1 MADNKTYALTNST
14 RLKSRLTITVTDFD
28 VLLKFLAY
36 AVTDFLESQ
45 ASGRRFMRTT
55 YTNEIYDGSIVGQED
70 SSRMKYLILKNA
82 PLVTLTSIEYLS
94 GSRTS
99 PVWTAFTA
107 DDYVRYDSMGMIYFP
122 SGMPAGV
129 QNIRVNYIAGY
140 LLDLTGSL
148 YDDAVNTMPF
158 ELIDLAEK
166 LCVKAFKKRESEG
179 RSQETF
185 RESSIS
191 WGEFMSASD
200 WAVIK
205 NYKRVFIL

>member
-1 MADNKTYALTNST
+1 MATKAYALTNAT
-14 RLKSRLTITVTDFD
+14 RIKDRLKITSSDFD
-28 VLLKFLAY
+28 TLLAFLAF

-45 ASGRRFMRTT
+45 ASGRRFQRAT
-55 YTNEIYDGSIVGQED
+55 YTAELYDGSIIGQENNQR
-70 SSRMKYLILKNA
+70 SKYLILKNG
-82 PLVTLTSIEYLS
+82 PLTTLTSIEYLS

-99 PVWTAFTA
+99 PTWTAFTA

-129 QNIRVNYIAGY
+129 QNIRITYVAGY
-140 LLDLTGSL
+140 LLDLAVSL
-148 YDDAVNTMPF
+148 YDDTLNTMPF
-158 ELIDLAEK
+158 ELIDLAER

-191 WGEFMSASD
+191 WGDFMASQD
-200 WAVIK
+200 WAIIK
-205 NYKRVFIL
+205 NYKRVFAL